1 MNEPEPKTKFR
12 QTPIGMLLRI
22 IIAIWSF
29 CIICNWC
36 NQLIGWLK
44 AKPEPMRTQ
53 RGIYFAPS
61 SGRSCCN
68 GYHGSNGSDGSNA
81 FGFGS
86 SVRLMPVSGSSEN
99 LTEDYRD
106 DYEVADDDPEIT
118 FDDYDDDEGDE
129 DYD

>member
-1 MNEPEPKTKFR
+1 MNEPEPKTKFM
-12 QTPIGMLLRI
+12 QTPVGMLLRI

-36 NQLIGWLK
+36 NQLIEWLK
-44 AKPEPMRTQ
+44 SKPEPMRTQ

-68 GYHGSNGSDGSNA
+68 GYNSGNNGDGNT

-86 SVRLMPVSGSSEN
+86 SVRSMPASGSSEN
-99 LTEDYRD
+99 LPDYRD

-118 FDDYDDDEGDE
+118 FDDYDDYESDE